1 MEKHPLLQA
10 LNDWAVPDKKIVGK
24 LEKGGAQL
32 DFVGHADVTRILIE
46 VDPEWTW
53 EPCDWIEGRP
63 AIHIHKATIRR
74 GGSNIEQEI
83 ATMWG
88 RLTIH
93 GVTRVAVGS
102 CEVIKPDLDKE
113 LVSDFLRNAAMRFGI
128 CLSLWTKQE
137 WEDLTK
143 PEPPKFIAK
152 ADFDKFVKACTDKD
166 IDHKAL
172 LAEIGKESNQL
183 TDADFNQLR
192 NLFKAALNKPTPAP
206 VQTPAPVTEDAE
218 AGVPGT
224 ITKTQL
230 RDISLLMGKK
240 DLSREQV
247 ISIAGFAI
255 NREITDVAQLNNDE
269 ALLVI
274 DTLKRD
280 VESPKQGK

>member
-1 MEKHPLLQA
+1 
-10 LNDWAVPDKKIVGK
+10 
-24 LEKGGAQL
+24 
-32 DFVGHADVTRILIE
+32 
-46 VDPEWTW
+46 
-53 EPCDWIEGRP
+53 
-63 AIHIHKATIRR
+63 
-74 GGSNIEQEI
+74 
-83 ATMWG
+83 MWG

-143 PEPPKFIAK
+143 PEPPKMVAK
-152 ADFDKFVKACTDKD
+152 ADFDKFVKACTDKN
-166 IDHKAL
+166 IDHKVL

-183 TDADFNQLR
+183 TEADFNQLR
-192 NLFKAALNKPTPAP
+192 ALFKAALLNLPPKPVAETPA
-206 VQTPAPVTEDAE
+206 PAPVTEDAE

-280 VESPKQGK
+280 VETPKQGK